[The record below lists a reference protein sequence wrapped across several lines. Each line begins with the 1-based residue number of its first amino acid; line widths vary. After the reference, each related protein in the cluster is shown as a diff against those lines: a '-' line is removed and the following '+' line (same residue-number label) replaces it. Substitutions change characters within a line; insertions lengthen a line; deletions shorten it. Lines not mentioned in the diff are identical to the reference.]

1 VPAPEVEFVQCP
13 APFEL
18 GAKSKVQP
26 VPLNVVQVLPQADV
40 TAIKWLFADNVRLVP
55 AHEVHVVS
63 EPDAIGVVPES
74 KAIVP
79 KLDDASQTIAL
90 QSDEHVPVIAP
101 LIDVAPL
108 EEFRQ

>member
-1 VPAPEVEFVQCP
+1 
-13 APFEL
+13 
-18 GAKSKVQP
+18 
-26 VPLNVVQVLPQADV
+26 
-40 TAIKWLFADNVRLVP
+40 
-55 AHEVHVVS
+55 VHVVS
-63 EPDAIGVVPES
+63 EPDAIGVAPES